1 METTQTNSG
10 QARPA
15 VPERPAGKPA
25 AEGRSWEGSPER
37 SVEIVTVSIF
47 DREYHFK
54 SNRPE
59 LVREIADLISRLH
72 RQVRATLPGLPHLTD
87 YPAHV
92 AFSLARDLI
101 KSRREIEDLKAT
113 LARCESRLSDLA
125 ALLDLSL
132 EA

>member
-1 METTQTNSG
+1 MAEKPQRPSGAQHWETT
-10 QARPA
+10 
-15 VPERPAGKPA
+15 PE
-25 AEGRSWEGSPER
+25 S
-37 SVEIVTVSIF
+37 SVEIVTVTIF

-59 LVREIADLISRLH
+59 LVREIAALIERLH
-72 RQVRATLPGLPHLTD
+72 RQVRVTLPGLPYLTD

-101 KSRREIEDLKAT
+101 KSRSEVEDLKAA
-113 LARCESRLSDLA
+113 LAKFEARLGDLA